1 MSRAPRKRG
10 LLSTHL
16 GDEASVNG
24 QAVPELPVHFEHG
37 VLRLDVD
44 GKIGCGEKAVVTA
57 VLATEVCAAAV
68 RKVKMPATRR
78 EGRS

>member
-1 MSRAPRKRG
+1 
-10 LLSTHL
+10 
-16 GDEASVNG
+16 
-24 QAVPELPVHFEHG
+24 VPELPVHFEHG

-44 GKIGCGEKAVVTA
+44 SKIGCGEKAVVAA
-57 VLATEVCAAAV
+57 VIAAEVCAAAV